1 MRIVA
6 YVYSDRLL
14 EPAPDPQIWG
24 VEVDQVYVDL
34 GERSALGQL
43 LEHCQSQS
51 IDYCLVRNLKELGQS
66 TAEVSQTLTQL
77 ENYGITVIA
86 LEQDY
91 QNHGK
96 AEMAIARQQW
106 SELWANLEQE
116 QRKDSLRRGHA
127 RNRLALAPPPGKAPY
142 GYRRSSGHYVVD
154 RATAPVVKA
163 FFEKFILSGCLRS
176 SVRYLEQTYGKKIA
190 VGTGRRWLSHPVYR
204 GDLLYQNQTVIA
216 DTHAPLLSRTEAAQ
230 IDRLLRRNAPLPR
243 RTASAP
249 RSLAGLV
256 SCGRCQTPWVV
267 SHVTSRHQS
276 KAYLYLRPRHC
287 PEQPKCQAIAYGQL
301 LEQVIKQICQQLPLA
316 VAQLSPSSLG
326 TEYQHL
332 QQAIVEKQSLL
343 EQLPT
348 WEQRGVLDSHTHQ
361 LRRYQ
366 LKQDLAQLQ
375 QQLDQL
381 PPDEL
386 QRIIPAV
393 SLPQFWR
400 DLSETER
407 RFYFREFIRSIQLER
422 KPQGW
427 DFCLTFVFGA
437 KGNPAT

>member
-14 EPAPDPQIWG
+14 GPPPDVQMWG
-24 VEVDQVYVDL
+24 VEVDRVYVDL
-34 GERSALGQL
+34 GERAALGQL
-43 LEHCQSQS
+43 LEECQSQS
-51 IDYCLVRNLKELGQS
+51 TAYCLVRNLKELGQ
-66 TAEVSQTLTQL
+66 TAPEVSRVLTQL
-77 ENYGITVIA
+77 ESFGITVIV

-91 QNHGK
+91 EGDPQT
-96 AEMAIARQQW
+96 ETAIARQKW
-106 SELWANLEQE
+106 SELWANLEKE
-116 QRKDSLRRGHA
+116 QQRDHLRRGHA
-127 RNRLALAPPPGKAPY
+127 RNRLALTPPPGKAPY
-142 GYRRSSGHYVVD
+142 GYRRSASNYVVD

-176 SVRYLEQTYGKKIA
+176 SVRYLEQAYGKKIA
-190 VGTGRRWLSHPVYR
+190 VATGRRWLTHPVYR

-216 DTHAPLLSRTEAAQ
+216 DTHTPLLSRTEAAQ

-267 SHVTSRHQS
+267 AHVTSRHQT

-287 PEQPKCQAIAYGQL
+287 PEKPKCQAIAYGEF
-301 LEQVIKQICQQLPLA
+301 LEQVIEQICRELPLA

-326 TEYQHL
+326 EHYQHL
-332 QQAIVEKQSLL
+332 QQAIAEKQSLL

-348 WEQRGVLDSHTHQ
+348 WEQQGILDSHTHQ

-366 LKQDLAQLQ
+366 LKNDIAQLQ
-375 QQLDQL
+375 QQLGQL

-407 RFYFREFIRSIQLER
+407 RFYFREFIRSIQLDR
-422 KPQGW
+422 QPQGW
-427 DFCLTFVFGA
+427 NFCLTFVFGEQQ
-437 KGNPAT
+437 NPEN

>member
-24 VEVDQVYVDL
+24 VEVDQVYVDP

-43 LEHCQSQS
+43 LEHCQNQS

-77 ENYGITVIA
+77 ENCGITVIA

-91 QNHGK
+91 QNHGNT
-96 AEMAIARQQW
+96 EMAIARQQW
-106 SELWANLEQE
+106 SELWATLEKE
-116 QRKDSLRRGHA
+116 QHRDNLRRGHA
-127 RNRLALAPPPGKAPY
+127 RNRLALTAPPGKAPY
-142 GYRRSSGHYVVD
+142 GYRRSAGHYVVD

-190 VGTGRRWLSHPVYR
+190 VATGRRWLTHPVYR
-204 GDLLYQNQTVIA
+204 GDLLYQNQTIIA

-256 SCGRCQTPWVV
+256 SCSRCQTPWVV
-267 SHVTSRHQS
+267 AHVTSRHQS

-287 PEQPKCQAIAYGQL
+287 PEQPKCQAIAYGKF
-301 LEQVIKQICQQLPLA
+301 LEQVIEQICQQLPLA

-326 TEYQHL
+326 NQYQHL
-332 QQAIVEKQSLL
+332 QQAIIEKQGLL

-348 WEQRGVLDSHTHQ
+348 WEQQGILDRHTHQ

-375 QQLDQL
+375 QQLAQL

-407 RFYFREFIRSIQLER
+407 RFYFREFIRSIQLDR
-422 KPQGW
+422 QPRGW

-437 KGNPAT
+437 KENAAT

>member
-14 EPAPDPQIWG
+14 DAPIDPQIWG
-24 VEVDQVYVDL
+24 VEVDRVYVDL
-34 GERSALGQL
+34 EERWALGEL
-43 LEHCQSQS
+43 MEDCQSQS
-51 IDYCLVRNLKELGQS
+51 TDYCLVKNLKELGQS
-66 TAEVSQTLTQL
+66 ALEVSQTLAKL
-77 ENYGITVIA
+77 ESFGITVIA

-91 QNHGK
+91 QNNGK
-96 AEMAIARQQW
+96 ADMAIARQQW
-106 SELWANLEQE
+106 SELWATLDKE
-116 QRKDSLRRGHA
+116 QRRDHLRRGHA

-142 GYRRSSGHYVVD
+142 GYRRSAGHYVVD

-163 FFEKFILSGCLRS
+163 FFEKFLLSGSLRS

-190 VGTGRRWLSHPVYR
+190 VATGRRWLTHPVYR

-256 SCGRCQTPWVV
+256 NCDRCQTPWVV
-267 SHVTSRHQS
+267 AHVTSRHQN

-287 PEQPKCQAIAYGQL
+287 PEKPKCQAIAYGQF
-301 LEQVIKQICQQLPLA
+301 LEQVIEQICRQLPLA
-316 VAQLSPSSLG
+316 VDKLSPSSLG
-326 TEYQHL
+326 AHYQNL
-332 QQAIVEKQSLL
+332 QQAIGEKQSLL

-348 WEQRGVLDSHTHQ
+348 WEERGILDSHTHQ

-375 QQLDQL
+375 QQLAQL

-407 RFYFREFIRSIQLER
+407 RFYFREFIRSIQLDR
-422 KPQGW
+422 QPQGW
-427 DFCLTFVFGA
+427 NFCLTFVFGE
-437 KGNPAT
+437 KENPAT

>member
-14 EPAPDPQIWG
+14 DAPIDPQIWG
-24 VEVDQVYVDL
+24 VEVDRVYVDL
-34 GERSALGQL
+34 GERWALGEL
-43 LEHCQSQS
+43 MEDCQSQS
-51 IDYCLVRNLKELGQS
+51 TDYCLVKNLKELGQS
-66 TAEVSQTLTQL
+66 ALEVSQTLAKL
-77 ENYGITVIA
+77 ESFGITVVA

-91 QNHGK
+91 QNNGK
-96 AEMAIARQQW
+96 ADMAIARQQW
-106 SELWANLEQE
+106 SELWATLDKE
-116 QRKDSLRRGHA
+116 QRRDHLRRGHA

-142 GYRRSSGHYVVD
+142 GYRRSVNQYVID

-163 FFEKFILSGCLRS
+163 FFEKFLLSGSLRS

-190 VGTGRRWLSHPVYR
+190 VATGRRWLTHPVYR

-256 SCGRCQTPWVV
+256 NCDRCQNPWVV
-267 SHVTSRHQS
+267 AHVTSRHQS
-276 KAYLYLRPRHC
+276 KVYLYLRPRHC
-287 PEQPKCQAIAYGQL
+287 PEKPKCQAIAYGQF
-301 LEQVIKQICQQLPLA
+301 LEQVIEQICRELPLA
-316 VAQLSPSSLG
+316 VGKLSPSSLG
-326 TEYQHL
+326 EHYQNL

-348 WEQRGVLDSHTHQ
+348 WEQRGILDSHTHQ

-375 QQLDQL
+375 QQLAQL

-407 RFYFREFIRSIQLER
+407 RFYFREFIRSIQLDR
-422 KPQGW
+422 QPQGW
-427 DFCLTFVFGA
+427 NFCLTFVFGE
-437 KGNPAT
+437 KENPAT

>member
-6 YVYSDRLL
+6 YVYSDLL
-14 EPAPDPQIWG
+14 LDAPVDPQIWG

-34 GERSALGQL
+34 GERLALGQL
-43 LEHCQSQS
+43 LEDCQAQS
-51 IDYCLVRNLKELGQS
+51 TDYCLVRNLKELGQS
-66 TAEVSQTLTQL
+66 APEVSQTLTQL
-77 ENYGITVIA
+77 ESFGITVIA

-91 QNHGK
+91 QNSGK
-96 AEMAIARQQW
+96 ADMAIAKQQW
-106 SELWANLEQE
+106 SELWATLEKE
-116 QRKDSLRRGHA
+116 QRRDYLRRGHA

-142 GYRRSSGHYVVD
+142 GYRRSAGHYVVD

-163 FFEKFILSGCLRS
+163 FFEKFLLSGCLRS
-176 SVRYLEQTYGKKIA
+176 SVRYLEQSYGKKIA
-190 VGTGRRWLSHPVYR
+190 VATGRRWLTHPVYR

-230 IDRLLRRNAPLPR
+230 IDRLLRRNAPLPH

-267 SHVTSRHQS
+267 AHVTSRHQS

-287 PEQPKCQAIAYGQL
+287 PDQPKCQAIAYGQF
-301 LEQVIKQICQQLPLA
+301 LEQVIEQICRELPLA
-316 VAQLSPSSLG
+316 VGKLSPSSLG
-326 TEYQHL
+326 EHCQNL
-332 QQAIVEKQSLL
+332 QQAIEEKQSLL

-348 WEQRGVLDSHTHQ
+348 WEQRGILDHHTHQ

-375 QQLDQL
+375 QQLSQL

-407 RFYFREFIRSIQLER
+407 RFYFREFIRSIQLDR
-422 KPQGW
+422 QPQGW
-427 DFCLTFVFGA
+427 NFCLTFVFGE
-437 KGNPAT
+437 KENPAT